1 MKKNLTLIF
10 NLKFDFMKQAM
21 KTTRMITLGL
31 FTLCTMGL
39 SQATFAG
46 SKTDNPVEL
55 KFIGKFKNRPV
66 FQLNLNNNETEQY
79 FINIKDEYNTV
90 LYSEKIKGENISRK
104 YQLDIDDADL
114 NSSTFGVRVEVTS
127 AKTHKTQVYKISSHK
142 SVTENIVVAKL

>member
-66 FQLNLNNNETEQY
+66 FQLNLNNNETDQY

>member
-21 KTTRMITLGL
+21 KTTRVITLGL